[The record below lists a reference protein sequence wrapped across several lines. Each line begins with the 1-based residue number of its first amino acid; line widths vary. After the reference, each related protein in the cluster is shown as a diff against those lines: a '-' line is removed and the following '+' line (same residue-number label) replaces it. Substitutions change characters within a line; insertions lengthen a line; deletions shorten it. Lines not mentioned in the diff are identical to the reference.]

1 MMAAAR
7 ALSDPTQVLYARLI
21 ARANQA
27 GNAVAFAGMI
37 ATRCGGGGALPAWL
51 GLQPAA
57 FGCLLEHIFPGAA
70 SEPLPGIGIPVAVD
84 DDAYDRCDERD
95 ELIRL
100 MLMHRAGDDPSEVW
114 MAHVVAAGC
123 MATDHLWQDL
133 GLPARGE
140 LTALMRR
147 NFPTLAARNVKD
159 MKWKRFLYKQLCE
172 AEGIYT
178 CRAPSCQVCAD
189 YHACFGPAH

>member
-7 ALSDPTQVLYARLI
+7 ALPDPTQVLYDRLI

-95 ELIRL
+95 EF
-100 MLMHRAGDDPSEVW
+100 HDGDQ
-114 MAHVVAAGC
+114 C
-123 MATDHLWQDL
+123 Y
-133 GLPARGE
+133 
-140 LTALMRR
+140 
-147 NFPTLAARNVKD
+147 
-159 MKWKRFLYKQLCE
+159 KRYKCCE
-172 AEGIYT
+172 CDERDGNCDGSTWWDRSDIGF
-178 CRAPSCQVCAD
+178 SS
-189 YHACFGPAH
+189 